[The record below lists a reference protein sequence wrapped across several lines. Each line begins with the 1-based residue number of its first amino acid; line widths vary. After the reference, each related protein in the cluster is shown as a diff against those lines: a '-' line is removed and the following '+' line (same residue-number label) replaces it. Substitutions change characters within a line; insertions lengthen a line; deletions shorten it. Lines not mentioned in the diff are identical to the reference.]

1 MELTAT
7 QLEDQRPPPT
17 PAAPGVLVGESTI
30 PPAPRTLPHI
40 VQFVRLPPA
49 VHTPAP
55 FPPFPP
61 SAQVS
66 RVIECVSIAA
76 PASAVPGEQTGR
88 DYCRCCGRNACPI
101 APISSGTH
109 RDNRQASTSV
119 PGPIALEHAVRE
131 RPGVAECATTC
142 SPVSAKGTRRAIGS
156 AAVTCRVSDE
166 FTRTYRRRAESRSI
180 EAAAIPAVTPTI
192 GARSACAGCIPQD
205 RTGPKL
211 RRPPSVPMVIYALIA
226 DESVGKL
233 FLGSLIPGIM
243 IGLLMIGITIIIS
256 YLKKY
261 PREEIKLTGM
271 EIVIR
276 IRQSLVALIMPLFV
290 IGAVV
295 AGIATATES
304 AGIGVLYALIVGLF
318 LFKGFSLKQV
328 PSLIRNSIQTSAN
341 VMIIIALSKLYIWI
355 LAIEKVP
362 QMLSLFMGG
371 LDSPVWVILIV
382 VNLVILLTGT
392 FVDVSPAIL
401 LLAPVLLPSMA
412 VIGVSS
418 IQFGVLLI
426 AGLAVGLVTPPVGMC
441 LNVASAISGLKI
453 TTIFKA
459 AVPFLLANIITLLAI
474 SFFPQ
479 VTLWLPGL
487 LMK

>member
-1 MELTAT
+1 MQIL
-7 QLEDQRPPPT
+7 LISFVFLLVI
-17 PAAPGVLVGESTI
+17 GV
-30 PPAPRTLPHI
+30 
-40 VQFVRLPPA
+40 
-49 VHTPAP
+49 
-55 FPPFPP
+55 
-61 SAQVS
+61 
-66 RVIECVSIAA
+66 
-76 PASAVPGEQTGR
+76 
-88 DYCRCCGRNACPI
+88 PI
-101 APISSGTH
+101 AYALGLSGLAYFHFIHPELISILPQRLLSGMDSYAMIALPLFILMGLLMNEGGITKRLINFSLLFVGKMRGGLGLVNVISSMIFGGISGSSVADT
-109 RDNRQASTSV
+109 AS
-119 PGPIALEHAVRE
+119 
-131 RPGVAECATTC
+131 
-142 SPVSAKGTRRAIGS
+142 
-156 AAVTCRVSDE
+156 
-166 FTRTYRRRAESRSI
+166 
-180 EAAAIPAVTPTI
+180 I
-192 GARSACAGCIPQD
+192 GAVLIPEMKKEGYPLEFSSGI
-205 RTGPKL
+205 TVASSTMGMII
-211 RRPPSVPMVIYALIA
+211 PPSVPMVIYALIA

-243 IGLLMIGITIIIS
+243 IGFLMIGITIIIS

-271 EIVIR
+271 EIVAR

-371 LDSPVWVILIV
+371 LDSPVWIILVV